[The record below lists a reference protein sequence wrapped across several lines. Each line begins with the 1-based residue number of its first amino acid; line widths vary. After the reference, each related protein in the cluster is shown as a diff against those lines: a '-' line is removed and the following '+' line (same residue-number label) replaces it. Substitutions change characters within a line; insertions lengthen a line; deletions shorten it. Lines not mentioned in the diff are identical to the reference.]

1 MKLFTRIP
9 LNSKLF
15 LSGLIPILALLYFFY
30 IIYQQKQSQII
41 NTANFAARLVVSSN
55 INGLLEDIRQERR
68 ESVSKS
74 LGKEVGESLQNER
87 DQVDLAIE
95 KISDIVD
102 KEAFRNYKS
111 AMFLTRL
118 PEWRKEIDNNEL
130 NAVKIVNNYQMMLD
144 RLRSYSF
151 AQSNVF
157 ISKNIEESL
166 HVNTILTNLVNYIS
180 LMRLQVYFR
189 EIDNEY
195 IMREFEFSFP
205 INYKLYKSYE
215 QELLNGEN
223 KALINE

>member
-1 MKLFTRIP
+1 IP

-102 KEAFRNYKS
+102 KEAFKNYKS

-130 NAVKIVNNYQMMLD
+130 NAVKIVN
-144 RLRSYSF
+144 
-151 AQSNVF
+151 
-157 ISKNIEESL
+157 
-166 HVNTILTNLVNYIS
+166 
-180 LMRLQVYFR
+180 
-189 EIDNEY
+189 
-195 IMREFEFSFP
+195 
-205 INYKLYKSYE
+205 
-215 QELLNGEN
+215 
-223 KALINE
+223 